1 MKSKVVLTIRTE
13 DGVTLVSLGEPR
25 LVYAGLDSFVEQVA
39 GCLEREAPQVVLDLS
54 AVNYIDSAAI
64 GCLMDLYRRAAAAGG
79 RIVLAGLQER
89 VGRMLRMTGAHEF
102 IGLHESAA
110 AAVLALSPGGGG
122 EAQ

>member
-1 MKSKVVLTIRTE
+1 MKSKVFLTIRTE
-13 DGVTLVSLGEPR
+13 EGVTVVALEEPR

-39 GCLEREAPQVVLDLS
+39 GRLEGESPRVVLDLS

-79 RIVLAGLQER
+79 RIVLSGLQER

-102 IGLHESAA
+102 IGLHPSAA
-110 AAVLALSPGGGG
+110 AAVAALAAGGG
-122 EAQ
+122 EGQ